1 MQRDILRSE
10 GRLPGGGR
18 VMLYNT
24 LHHRWLRLIAAVVGE
39 LIAAAALNLF
49 IVPLNLYNGGLL
61 GLCQIIRTLMQDY
74 LHISFGAYDVAG
86 IFYFILNIPILLF
99 AYKTLG
105 RSFVLKTLVC
115 TASYSLFYSLI
126 PIPAT
131 PIVEDYLTACLL
143 GGILAGVGSGIVLT
157 CGGSGGGLDI
167 VGLCLSKR
175 GSGFTVGK
183 FSLSF
188 NAVLYTACLILF
200 SPSVAIYS
208 VIYNFFTAMV
218 LDRVHQQNVSV
229 QALIFT
235 REDQDALARFII
247 EKLGRSVTYWNG
259 VGAYTGEGVHVLCVC
274 LSKFEIEELLHV
286 VHTMDPHAFVT
297 AQEGT
302 RIYGNFMRKVGD

>member
-1 MQRDILRSE
+1 
-10 GRLPGGGR
+10 
-18 VMLYNT
+18 MLYNS
-24 LHHRWLRLIAAVVGE
+24 LHHRGRRLVVAVIGE